1 MASPNLASKAIVHLQ
16 RTLFFLADQR
26 KLSLLVCPIQAQDES
41 ERLSCEIL
49 SYQEAREQQSTWEFG
64 NRDTYCAAD
73 CLKSPGLVN
82 NDSSVEVESHN
93 NLFAYLVTFLRVY
106 QERSWC
112 FHSLFRQC
120 GADHCRF
127 WYIIRVIRALF

>member
-1 MASPNLASKAIVHLQ
+1 MVSEPNLASKAIVHLQ

-49 SYQEAREQQSTWEFG
+49 SYRVSWEFG
-64 NRDTYCAAD
+64 NRDTYCAVD

-82 NDSSVEVESHN
+82 NDCSVEVESHH

-106 QERSWC
+106 RERSLC
-112 FHSLFRQC
+112 FHSF
-120 GADHCRF
+120 
-127 WYIIRVIRALF
+127 